1 MPRNA
6 KGLGRT
12 GRKHKKKAAGGPKA
26 QSKISSGEGGPP
38 SSPVPQET
46 ATAID
51 KVAAQ
56 SSPAPSVEDDVAG
69 PIQFISLHC
78 PTPNPHPRYSDP
90 SWNGYDK
97 VGYRGADT
105 GAEGDEVWDP
115 DLPPCVISDHRPPK
129 VFGSEEAALAVA
141 AVRTLEER
149 LPESRTFDGDEGLY
163 NEEEEDVAR
172 VRYRH
177 ALQRLAK
184 AFPEL
189 EVPVPELCA
198 GLQADQQCT
207 RPCPCGAGHLAK
219 WPWVLQTPQLGFCP
233 GGEWGEDDEEVTTQ
247 GKHDWEVISW
257 RHEWVMACPGARET
271 DGASITPWK
280 GPDDSES
287 RLLYCTTLVWRD

>member
-46 ATAID
+46 ATTID

-56 SSPAPSVEDDVAG
+56 SSPAPSVEDDVAE
-69 PIQFISLHC
+69 PIRFISLHG
-78 PTPNPHPRYSDP
+78 PTPSPHPRYADP
-90 SWNGYDK
+90 SWTGYDK
-97 VGYRGADT
+97 VGYRGCESSY
-105 GAEGDEVWDP
+105 GAEKWDP
-115 DLPPCVISDHRPPK
+115 DLPPCVISDQRPPQ
-129 VFGSEEAALAVA
+129 VFGSKEAALAA
-141 AVRTLEER
+141 AAARELER
-149 LPESRTFDGDEGLY
+149 LLPENFVGDEGAY
-163 NEEEEDVAR
+163 NEEDEDLAR
-172 VRYRH
+172 ARYKH
-177 ALQRLAK
+177 ALRKLAK

-189 EVPVPELCA
+189 EVLVPELCA
-198 GLQADQQCT
+198 GLQANQQCT

-233 GGEWGEDDEEVTTQ
+233 GGEWGEDDDEVTTQ

>member
-1 MPRNA
+1 M
-6 KGLGRT
+6 
-12 GRKHKKKAAGGPKA
+12 
-26 QSKISSGEGGPP
+26 
-38 SSPVPQET
+38 PQET

-56 SSPAPSVEDDVAG
+56 SSPAPSVEDDVAE
-69 PIQFISLHC
+69 PIRFISLHG
-78 PTPNPHPRYSDP
+78 PTPSPHPRYADP
-90 SWNGYDK
+90 SWTGYDK
-97 VGYRGADT
+97 VGYRGCESSY
-105 GAEGDEVWDP
+105 GAEKWDP
-115 DLPPCVISDHRPPK
+115 DLPPCVISDQRPPQ
-129 VFGSEEAALAVA
+129 VFGSKEAALAA
-141 AVRTLEER
+141 AAARELER
-149 LPESRTFDGDEGLY
+149 LLPENFVGDEGAY
-163 NEEEEDVAR
+163 NEEDEDLAR
-172 VRYRH
+172 ARYKH
-177 ALQRLAK
+177 ALRKLAK

-189 EVPVPELCA
+189 EVLVPELCA

>member
-56 SSPAPSVEDDVAG
+56 SSPAPSVEDDVAE
-69 PIQFISLHC
+69 PIRFISLHG
-78 PTPNPHPRYSDP
+78 PTPSPHPRYADP
-90 SWNGYDK
+90 SWTGYDK
-97 VGYRGADT
+97 VGYRGCESSY
-105 GAEGDEVWDP
+105 GAEKWDP
-115 DLPPCVISDHRPPK
+115 DLPPCVISDQRPPQ
-129 VFGSEEAALAVA
+129 VFGSKEAALAA
-141 AVRTLEER
+141 AAARELER
-149 LPESRTFDGDEGLY
+149 LLPENFVGDEGAY
-163 NEEEEDVAR
+163 NEEDEDLAR
-172 VRYRH
+172 ARYKH
-177 ALQRLAK
+177 ALRKLAK

-189 EVPVPELCA
+189 EVLVPELCA
-198 GLQADQQCT
+198 GLQANQQCT
-207 RPCPCGAGHLAK
+207 RPCPCGAGLLAK

-233 GGEWGEDDEEVTTQ
+233 GGEWGEDDDEVTTQ

-257 RHEWVMACPGARET
+257 RTSGSWHALRPVRSMGRQSRHGEAPT
-271 DGASITPWK
+271 TASR
-280 GPDDSES
+280 G
-287 RLLYCTTLVWRD
+287 YCTVPR

>member
-56 SSPAPSVEDDVAG
+56 SSPAPSVEDDVAE
-69 PIQFISLHC
+69 PIRFISLHG
-78 PTPNPHPRYSDP
+78 PTPSPHPRYADP
-90 SWNGYDK
+90 SWTGYDK
-97 VGYRGADT
+97 VGYRGCESSY
-105 GAEGDEVWDP
+105 GAEKWDP
-115 DLPPCVISDHRPPK
+115 DLPPCVISDQRPPQ
-129 VFGSEEAALAVA
+129 VFGSKEAALAA
-141 AVRTLEER
+141 AAARELER
-149 LPESRTFDGDEGLY
+149 LLPENFVGDEGAY
-163 NEEEEDVAR
+163 NEEDEDLAR
-172 VRYRH
+172 ARYKH
-177 ALQRLAK
+177 ALRKLAK

-189 EVPVPELCA
+189 EVLVPELCA
-198 GLQADQQCT
+198 GLQANQQCT
-207 RPCPCGAGHLAK
+207 RPCPCGAGLLAK

>member
-12 GRKHKKKAAGGPKA
+12 GRKHKKKAAAGPKA

-46 ATAID
+46 ATTID

-69 PIQFISLHC
+69 PIQFISLHG

-115 DLPPCVISDHRPPK
+115 DLPPLSLIH
-129 VFGSEEAALAVA
+129 
-141 AVRTLEER
+141 
-149 LPESRTFDGDEGLY
+149 
-163 NEEEEDVAR
+163 
-172 VRYRH
+172 
-177 ALQRLAK
+177 
-184 AFPEL
+184 
-189 EVPVPELCA
+189 
-198 GLQADQQCT
+198 
-207 RPCPCGAGHLAK
+207 
-219 WPWVLQTPQLGFCP
+219 
-233 GGEWGEDDEEVTTQ
+233 
-247 GKHDWEVISW
+247 I
-257 RHEWVMACPGARET
+257 
-271 DGASITPWK
+271 
-280 GPDDSES
+280 
-287 RLLYCTTLVWRD
+287 

>member
-12 GRKHKKKAAGGPKA
+12 GRKHKKKAAAGPKA

-56 SSPAPSVEDDVAG
+56 SSPAPSVEDDVAE
-69 PIQFISLHC
+69 PIRFISLHG
-78 PTPNPHPRYSDP
+78 PTPSPHPRYADP
-90 SWNGYDK
+90 SWTGYDK
-97 VGYRGADT
+97 VGYRGCESSY
-105 GAEGDEVWDP
+105 GAEKWDP
-115 DLPPCVISDHRPPK
+115 DLPPCVISDQRPPQ
-129 VFGSEEAALAVA
+129 VFGSKEAALAA
-141 AVRTLEER
+141 AAARELER
-149 LPESRTFDGDEGLY
+149 LLPENFVGDEGAY
-163 NEEEEDVAR
+163 NEEDEDLAR
-172 VRYRH
+172 ARYKH
-177 ALQRLAK
+177 ALRKLAK

-189 EVPVPELCA
+189 EVLVPELCA
-198 GLQADQQCT
+198 GLQANQQCT

-233 GGEWGEDDEEVTTQ
+233 GGEWGEDDDEVTTQ

-257 RHEWVMACPGARET
+257 RTSGSWHALRPVRPMGRQSRHGEAPT
-271 DGASITPWK
+271 TASR
-280 GPDDSES
+280 G
-287 RLLYCTTLVWRD
+287 YCTVPR

>member
-46 ATAID
+46 ATTID

-56 SSPAPSVEDDVAG
+56 SSPAPSVEDDVAE
-69 PIQFISLHC
+69 PIRFISLHG
-78 PTPNPHPRYSDP
+78 PTPSPHPRYADP
-90 SWNGYDK
+90 SWTGYDK
-97 VGYRGADT
+97 VGYRGCESSY
-105 GAEGDEVWDP
+105 GAEKWDP
-115 DLPPCVISDHRPPK
+115 DLPPCVISDQRPPQ
-129 VFGSEEAALAVA
+129 VFGSKEAALAA
-141 AVRTLEER
+141 AAARELER
-149 LPESRTFDGDEGLY
+149 LLPENFVGDEGAY
-163 NEEEEDVAR
+163 NEEDEDLAR
-172 VRYRH
+172 ARYKH
-177 ALQRLAK
+177 ALRKLAK

-189 EVPVPELCA
+189 EVLVPELCA

-207 RPCPCGAGHLAK
+207 RPCPCGAGLLAK

-233 GGEWGEDDEEVTTQ
+233 GGEWGEDDDEVTTQ

-257 RHEWVMACPGARET
+257 RTSGSWHALRPVRPMGRQSRHGEAPT
-271 DGASITPWK
+271 TASR
-280 GPDDSES
+280 G
-287 RLLYCTTLVWRD
+287 YCTVPR

>member
-46 ATAID
+46 ATTID

-56 SSPAPSVEDDVAG
+56 SSPAPSVEDDVAE
-69 PIQFISLHC
+69 PIRFISLHG
-78 PTPNPHPRYSDP
+78 PTPSPHPRYADP
-90 SWNGYDK
+90 SWTGYDK
-97 VGYRGADT
+97 VGYRGCESSY
-105 GAEGDEVWDP
+105 GAEKWDP
-115 DLPPCVISDHRPPK
+115 DLPPCVISDQRPPQ
-129 VFGSEEAALAVA
+129 VFGSKEAALAA
-141 AVRTLEER
+141 AAARELER
-149 LPESRTFDGDEGLY
+149 LLPENFVGDEGAY
-163 NEEEEDVAR
+163 NEEDEDLAR
-172 VRYRH
+172 ARYKH
-177 ALQRLAK
+177 ALRKLAK

-189 EVPVPELCA
+189 EVLVPELCA

-233 GGEWGEDDEEVTTQ
+233 GGEWGEDDDEVTTQ

-257 RHEWVMACPGARET
+257 RTSGSWHALRPVRSMGRQSRHGEAPT
-271 DGASITPWK
+271 TASR
-280 GPDDSES
+280 G
-287 RLLYCTTLVWRD
+287 YCTVPR

>member
-56 SSPAPSVEDDVAG
+56 SSPAPSVEDDVAE
-69 PIQFISLHC
+69 PIRFISLHG
-78 PTPNPHPRYSDP
+78 PTPSPHPRYADP
-90 SWNGYDK
+90 SWTGYDK
-97 VGYRGADT
+97 VGYRGCESSY
-105 GAEGDEVWDP
+105 GAEKWDP
-115 DLPPCVISDHRPPK
+115 DLPPCVISDQRPPQ
-129 VFGSEEAALAVA
+129 VFGSKEAALAA
-141 AVRTLEER
+141 AAARELER
-149 LPESRTFDGDEGLY
+149 LLPENFVGDEGAY
-163 NEEEEDVAR
+163 NEEDEDLAR
-172 VRYRH
+172 ARYKH
-177 ALQRLAK
+177 ALRKLAK

-189 EVPVPELCA
+189 EVLVPELCA
-198 GLQADQQCT
+198 GLQANQQCT
-207 RPCPCGAGHLAK
+207 RPCPCGAGLLAK

-233 GGEWGEDDEEVTTQ
+233 GGEWGEDDDEVTTQ

-257 RHEWVMACPGARET
+257 RTSGSWHALRPVRPMGRQSRHGEAPT
-271 DGASITPWK
+271 TASR
-280 GPDDSES
+280 G
-287 RLLYCTTLVWRD
+287 YCTVPR